1 MAGLKNWFEEG
12 RFVVALDLDVSQI
25 DDLPGTLRRF
35 RSQLHGFDLLLSI
48 GDPLPDPLP
57 DLFTEAG
64 LVE

>member
-1 MAGLKNWFEEG
+1 MG
-12 RFVVALDLDVSQI
+12 
-25 DDLPGTLRRF
+25 PGTLRRF

-48 GDPLPDPLP
+48 GDPMP